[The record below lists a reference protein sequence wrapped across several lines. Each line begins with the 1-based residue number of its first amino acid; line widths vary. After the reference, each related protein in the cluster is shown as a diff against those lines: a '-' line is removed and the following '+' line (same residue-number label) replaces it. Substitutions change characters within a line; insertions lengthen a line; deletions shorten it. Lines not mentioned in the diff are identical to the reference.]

1 MLIKELDS
9 LIGNTPLLE
18 VEDGIY
24 AKLEMFNPSGSI
36 KARIAKNMIEEAIR
50 QKKINQDTL
59 IIEPTSGNTGIGLA
73 FICALK
79 GLKCMFVMPESM
91 SIERRNLL
99 KAYGAKLVLTS
110 AKGGMSEA
118 VLKANELH
126 HQIENSFIPS
136 QFENEANP
144 NIHYLTTGKEIY
156 HDLNGN
162 IDCFVCGVGTGGTL
176 SGVGKYLKEQ
186 NSNIKIVA
194 VEPLASPMLSKNQK
208 GPHKI
213 QGIGAGFI
221 PQTLNTNI
229 YDEIIMVSD
238 EDAIKETKTLAKKGI
253 LVGISSGANMYA
265 AKLLRKKYKMVVTTF
280 ADSLERYLSSDLFK
294 EEE

>member
-1 MLIKELDS
+1 MLVKDLDS

-118 VLKANELH
+118 VFKANELH

-194 VEPLASPMLSKNQK
+194 VEPLTSPILSKNQK

-238 EDAIKETKTLAKKGI
+238 EDAINETKVLAKKGI

>member
-99 KAYGAKLVLTS
+99 KAYGAKLILTS

-238 EDAIKETKTLAKKGI
+238 EDAIKETKALAKKGI